1 MLCPDMSTPHQPPPL
16 WAPRVYRSLIAFLV
30 AVGIASTSPAADP
43 AFTPVPATHLHN
55 VFRLSTNLFSGS
67 SPDNI
72 EGFEELARLG
82 VRTILSV
89 DGATPDTATA
99 RRFGMRYV
107 HLPHGYD
114 GIPPELQEQ
123 LAKAGQSLPGPIYV
137 HCHHGKHRGPAAAAI
152 LCLAD
157 GRWNRPTAMAW
168 LEAAGTATNYAGLY
182 AAVRH
187 FHRPS
192 PDRLSRV
199 PADFP
204 ETSKVPGLVE
214 AMVAIDLRWEHLKA
228 IQKAG
233 YSAPDTH
240 PDLHPAQEAVL
251 LWEQY
256 RESRRL
262 PDADALGTEFKQH
275 LEAAEA
281 QGKALEVQLRAWAS
295 TPSPAIRSQL
305 DDLMRRIGASCSDC
319 HRRFRDAAPA
329 KPPPKP

>member
-1 MLCPDMSTPHQPPPL
+1 
-16 WAPRVYRSLIAFLV
+16 
-30 AVGIASTSPAADP
+30 
-43 AFTPVPATHLHN
+43 
-55 VFRLSTNLFSGS
+55 
-67 SPDNI
+67 
-72 EGFEELARLG
+72 
-82 VRTILSV
+82 
-89 DGATPDTATA
+89 
-99 RRFGMRYV
+99 
-107 HLPHGYD
+107 
-114 GIPPELQEQ
+114 
-123 LAKAGQSLPGPIYV
+123 
-137 HCHHGKHRGPAAAAI
+137 
-152 LCLAD
+152 
-157 GRWNRPTAMAW
+157 
-168 LEAAGTATNYAGLY
+168 
-182 AAVRH
+182 
-187 FHRPS
+187 
-192 PDRLSRV
+192 DRLSRV